1 MPEPTSPS
9 IAMTCP
15 ALLSSSPASAA
26 SRSRAA
32 SLAPAKMETARSS
45 SPVTA
50 SSYHARAAIPAQ
62 RSQSGDHGAQDRPHE
77 RQRPIV
83 GDSTSTRRRATTRS
97 AAASSSAA
105 ARSIVTKDGTLSG
118 PLAGVPAVDDV
129 GQGGLLDVALDPG
142 FAENSTIY
150 LSFAEPGDGGTNG
163 TAVARARLGDAGL
176 ADVKVIFRQQPK
188 FRSSHHFGSRL
199 VFARDGSL
207 FVTTGDRN
215 SQRDKVQDLGTH
227 IGKVLRITP
236 DGGVPADNPF
246 VGRQGTLPEIWSY
259 GHRNLQGAALH
270 PETGELWTHEHG
282 PRGGD
287 EVNITRAGRNYG
299 WPVITYGRE
308 YSGPAIGEGTAK
320 AGMEQPVH
328 YWAPS
333 IAPSGL
339 AVYHGAAFPAWE
351 GQLLV
356 GALAARSLSRVRFD
370 PKVEFCVEEE
380 RLFRAHDKRI
390 RDVRVGPDGLV
401 YLLTDEDEAE
411 LLRLRPAAP

>member
-1 MPEPTSPS
+1 MLKRSLLPLLFAAAGTGACQDAPNVAPS
-9 IAMTCP
+9 GETAVSVTTVARGLEHP
-15 ALLSSSPASAA
+15 W
-26 SRSRAA
+26 
-32 SLAPAKMETARSS
+32 SLAFLPDGRML
-45 SPVTA
+45 VTE
-50 SSYHARAAIPAQ
+50 
-62 RSQSGDHGAQDRPHE
+62 RPG
-77 RQRPIV
+77 RLR
-83 GDSTSTRRRATTRS
+83 
-97 AAASSSAA
+97 
-105 ARSIVTKDGTLSG
+105 IVTKDGTLSG

-328 YWAPS
+328 YWVPS
-333 IAPSGL
+333 IAPSGM
-339 AVYHGAAFPAWE
+339 AFHDGRNHPEWK
-351 GQLLV
+351 GQLFV
-356 GALAARSLSRVRFD
+356 GALAAAQLVRLAVD
-370 PKVEFCVEEE
+370 PDGKVRHEE
-380 RLFRAHDKRI
+380 RIGIGKRV
-390 RDVRVGPDGLV
+390 RDVREGPDGAL
-401 YLLTDEDEAE
+401 YLLTDEDAGEI
-411 LLRLRPAAP
+411 LRVVPAR